1 MNKIERIAMVR
12 AMETICRNL
21 NDEEGILDWL
31 QIGIADGDIGPDT
44 QDEDLEYYIEDDNF
58 ADLMDSFAAIM
69 TNYARRDHM
78 TNWGQFYCDGVLSQP
93 KD

>member
-1 MNKIERIAMVR
+1 MDKKERIAMVR

-21 NDEEGILDWL
+21 NDEEGIMEWL

-58 ADLMDSFAAIM
+58 ADLMDSFAVVM
-69 TNYARRDHM
+69 SDYAKRKSFDDY
-78 TNWGQFYCDGVLSQP
+78 GQFYCDGIVSQP